1 MDKVLLEQAIETLSS
16 NIPDGNC
23 VLVSSKD
30 GDLIAYTGY
39 SHDVGLNR
47 ISVQISTVLGVAT
60 SIGAVLKLGVSDELS
75 FSGPKGRVLVY
86 RLTESYSLAVITT
99 HDCNIAMINLMASR
113 CIGEINQQEML
124 A

>member
-1 MDKVLLEQAIETLSS
+1 MDKVLLGRAIDTLSS

-39 SHDVGLNR
+39 NHDVGLSR

-60 SIGAVLKLGVSDELS
+60 SIGASLNLGVSDELS

-86 RLTESYSLAVITT
+86 RLTDSFSLAVITT
-99 HDCNIAMINLMASR
+99 HECNIAMINLMAAR
-113 CIGEINQQEML
+113 CIGEINQQGIL